1 MNLLTNNIMYRL
13 ENGYLQILGW
23 LEARSQFLLRLAV
36 IAVVLLAS
44 LYFGRRPSTRFILL
58 PLVGIVVLIF
68 LRWPFV
74 GLVALL
80 TSTLLIP
87 FGLGTGTQTDLNIV
101 ILLLPVL
108 IGLWFLDMLVI
119 QRSITL
125 RPMRV
130 VLPLLLLCLVA
141 LLAFLMGQLPWFDAI
156 PKAPLK
162 SQLGGL
168 AIFWLSAGAF
178 LLVAHQIRDIR
189 WLEWLT
195 WIFIAL
201 GSIYVLAR
209 MLPLFGPRITGLY
222 PHGATG
228 SLFWVWLVALSLSQA
243 IFHKKLDHRL
253 RILLVLLVIGVFY
266 VSLFQT
272 RAWASGWLPPLIAI
286 LTVLIFWKPRLGIS
300 ISLIIVI
307 TFILRLESIVS
318 AVFSLEEYSYITR
331 LAAWEIVIDLIKVNP
346 ILGLGPANYY
356 FYTPLYSLMGYLVKF
371 NSHNQYIDIIAQTG
385 LIGFAC
391 FAWFVWQ
398 VGKLG
403 FSLVKQAPE
412 GFSRAYAYGAL
423 GGLAGTLV
431 AGMLADWIIP
441 FVYNIGFSG
450 FRASVLGWIFLGG
463 MVALGQIIE
472 DSPERE
478 ASP

>member
-1 MNLLTNNIMYRL
+1 MYRL
-13 ENGYLQILGW
+13 ENSYLQILGW

-36 IAVVLLAS
+36 IACVLLAS

-58 PLVGIVVLIF
+58 PLAGITTLIF
-68 LRWPFV
+68 LRWPSV

-80 TSTLLIP
+80 TGALLIP
-87 FGLGTGTQTDLNIV
+87 FGLGTGTQTDLNIA

-125 RPMRV
+125 RPMQV
-130 VLPLLLLCLVA
+130 VLPLLLLCLTA
-141 LLAFLMGQLPWFDAI
+141 LLAFLMGQLPWFDAL
-156 PKAPLK
+156 PKAPLR

-178 LLVAHQIRDIR
+178 LLVANQIRDLR

-201 GSIYVLAR
+201 G
-209 MLPLFGPRITGLY
+209 GLY
-222 PHGATG
+222 ILGRLIPVYGSAITNLFPHGATG
-228 SLFWVWLVALSLSQA
+228 SLFWIWLVALSLSQA
-243 IFHKKLDHRL
+243 IFNKKLDHRL
-253 RILLVLLVIGVFY
+253 RLLLILLVIGAFY
-266 VSLFQT
+266 ISLFQT

-286 LTVLIFWKPRLGIS
+286 LSILILWKPRLGAVVIL
-300 ISLIIVI
+300 LIGVVFLLNYQKII
-307 TFILRLESIVS
+307 ANIL
-318 AVFSLEEYSYITR
+318 SLEEYSYITR
-331 LAAWEIVIDLIKVNP
+331 LAAWEIVIDLVKVNP
-346 ILGLGPANYY
+346 MLGLGPANYY
-356 FYTPLYSLMGYLVKF
+356 FYTPIYSLMGYFVNF
-371 NSHNQYIDIIAQTG
+371 NSHNQYIDLIAQVG

-391 FAWFVWQ
+391 FIWFVWQ

-403 FSLVKQAPE
+403 LSLRKIASE
-412 GFSRAYAYGAL
+412 GFPRAYVYGAL
-423 GGLAGTLV
+423 GGLAGTLA

-441 FVYNIGFSG
+441 FVYNIGLAG

-463 MVALGQIIE
+463 LVALGQIINDSLE
-472 DSPERE
+472 RADSP
-478 ASP
+478 

>member
-1 MNLLTNNIMYRL
+1 MYRL
-13 ENGYLQILGW
+13 ENNYLQILGW

-36 IAVVLLAS
+36 IAGVLLAS

-58 PLVGIVVLIF
+58 PLAGIVVLTF

-74 GLVALL
+74 GLFALL
-80 TSTLLIP
+80 TGALLIP

-156 PKAPLK
+156 PKAPLRA
-162 SQLGGL
+162 QLGGL
-168 AIFWLSAGAF
+168 ALFWLSAGAF
-178 LLVAHQIRDIR
+178 LLVAHQIHDIR
-189 WLEWLT
+189 WLKWLT

-201 GSIYVLAR
+201 G
-209 MLPLFGPRITGLY
+209 GLY
-222 PHGATG
+222 ILGRLIPVYGSAITNLFSHGATG
-228 SLFWVWLVALSLSQA
+228 SLFWIWLVALSLSQA
-243 IFHKKLDHRL
+243 IFNKKLDHRL
-253 RILLVLLVIGVFY
+253 RILLVLLVIGAFY
-266 VSLFQT
+266 VSLFQA

-286 LTVLIFWKPRLGIS
+286 LSIFILWKPRLGIVT
-300 ISLIIVI
+300 SLICV
-307 TFILRLESIVS
+307 
-318 AVFSLEEYSYITR
+318 VFFLLNYQNLIASVLSLEEYSYITR
-331 LAAWEIVIDLIKVNP
+331 LSAWEIVIDLIKVNP
-346 ILGLGPANYY
+346 VLGLGPANYY
-356 FYTPLYSLMGYLVKF
+356 FYTPLYSLMGYFVSF
-371 NSHNQYIDIIAQTG
+371 NSHNQYIDLIAQTG
-385 LIGFAC
+385 LIGFFC
-391 FAWFVWQ
+391 FAWFIWQ

-403 FSLVKQAPE
+403 LSLRKTASE
-412 GFSRAYAYGAL
+412 GFPRAYVYGAL
-423 GGLAGTLV
+423 GGLAGTLA

-441 FVYNIGFSG
+441 FVYNIGFTG

-463 MVALGQIIE
+463 LVALGQIIN
-472 DSPERE
+472 DPPERE
-478 ASP
+478 A

>member
-1 MNLLTNNIMYRL
+1 MYRFK
-13 ENGYLQILGW
+13 NNYLQILGW
-23 LEARSQFLLRLAV
+23 LDARSQFLMRLVV
-36 IAVVLLAS
+36 IAGVLLAS

-58 PLVGIVVLIF
+58 PLAGIVVLTF

-80 TSTLLIP
+80 TGALLIP
-87 FGLGTGTQTDLNIV
+87 FSLATGTQTDLNIV

-156 PKAPLK
+156 PKAPLRA
-162 SQLGGL
+162 QLGGL
-168 AIFWLSAGAF
+168 VLFWLSAGAF
-178 LLVAHQIRDIR
+178 LLVAHQIRDLR

-201 GSIYVLAR
+201 G
-209 MLPLFGPRITGLY
+209 GLY
-222 PHGATG
+222 ILGRLIPVYGSAITNLFPHGATG
-228 SLFWVWLVALSLSQA
+228 SLFWIWLVALSLSQA
-243 IFHKKLDHRL
+243 IFNKKIDHRL
-253 RILLVLLVIGVFY
+253 RVLLVLLVIGAFY
-266 VSLFQT
+266 VSFFQT

-286 LTVLIFWKPRLGIS
+286 LSLLILWKPRLGIVA
-300 ISLIIVI
+300 SLICV
-307 TFILRLESIVS
+307 
-318 AVFSLEEYSYITR
+318 VFSLLNYQNLIANVLSLEEYSYITR

-356 FYTPLYSLMGYLVKF
+356 FYTPLYSLMGYFVSF
-371 NSHNQYIDIIAQTG
+371 NSHNQYIDLIAQIG

-391 FAWFVWQ
+391 FLWFIWQ

-403 FSLVKQAPE
+403 LSLRKTASE
-412 GFSRAYAYGAL
+412 GFPRAYVYAAL
-423 GGLAGTLV
+423 GGLAGTLA
-431 AGMLADWIIP
+431 AGMLGDWIIP
-441 FVYNIGFSG
+441 FVYNIGLAG
-450 FRASVLGWIFLGG
+450 FRASIFGWIFLGG
-463 MVALGQIIE
+463 LIALENISE
-472 DSPERE
+472 TK
-478 ASP
+478 ASE